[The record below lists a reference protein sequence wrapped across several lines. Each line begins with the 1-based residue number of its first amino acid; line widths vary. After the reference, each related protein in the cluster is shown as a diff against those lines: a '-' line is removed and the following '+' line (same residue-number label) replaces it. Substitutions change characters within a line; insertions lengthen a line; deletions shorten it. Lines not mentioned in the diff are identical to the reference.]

1 MPGRCGTRIWR
12 PGAEPSSA
20 PGRLSEATSDPQSLP
35 LRERRPM
42 PELVILNVPQ
52 DVLSRMRRLANKGD
66 EEARRWLKV
75 ELWKDYT
82 PPFACFLCDGEV
94 HEVNATLSLPDK
106 KPRKTRE
113 PADDDRAPLLCL

>member
-1 MPGRCGTRIWR
+1 
-12 PGAEPSSA
+12 
-20 PGRLSEATSDPQSLP
+20 
-35 LRERRPM
+35 M
-42 PELVILNVPQ
+42 PELIILNVPQ

-66 EEARRWLKV
+66 EEAQRWLKV

-106 KPRKTRE
+106 KPRKRE
-113 PADDDRAPLLCL
+113 KQQMMIAPLCDACDGLPMLVRWNRIIKLMKAIRPGWHLRGAAWGR